1 MQDMQLTGSLKMNH
15 TEYADMPKS
24 VFGLQVIRTTD
35 PSADHRL
42 AVTAVAQE
50 VKDRAQEAATTT
62 LTNALFT
69 VTYDKAQTAFAVV
82 APDEITGYFKTNA
95 AAMGEFLVRSDLCVY
110 KVTITDYDPNFK
122 ALRNTSIF
130 WVQSNLVGRVS
141 WRDRENYPDER
152 VDDDRLARWGWAGE
166 WSSRSVPVTT

>member
-1 MQDMQLTGSLKMNH
+1 MQLNSSLKMNH
-15 TEYADMPKS
+15 AEYADMPKS

-50 VKDRAQEAATTT
+50 VKDRAQEAAITT

-82 APDEITGYFKTNA
+82 TPDEITGYFKTNA

-130 WVQSNLVGRVS
+130 WGWTSPLMAPPTARTTSNR
-141 WRDRENYPDER
+141 
-152 VDDDRLARWGWAGE
+152 
-166 WSSRSVPVTT
+166 SSRTCATRPTSKS

>member
-15 TEYADMPKS
+15 AEYADMPKS

-50 VKDRAQEAATTT
+50 VKDRAQEARATTT

-69 VTYDKAQTAFAVV
+69 VTNDKAQTAFAVV
-82 APDEITGYFKTNA
+82 APDEITELG
-95 AAMGEFLVRSDLCVY
+95 
-110 KVTITDYDPNFK
+110 
-122 ALRNTSIF
+122 
-130 WVQSNLVGRVS
+130 
-141 WRDRENYPDER
+141 
-152 VDDDRLARWGWAGE
+152 
-166 WSSRSVPVTT
+166 SSRFPG